1 MSVTPVNAGFLY
13 HPRPM
18 RTTVEREVKLSAPA
32 EFELPALPG
41 DEIDRVFT
49 STYFDTPRRSLA
61 AAGITLRRRLE
72 NRRSVWQLKL
82 PRSGARA
89 ELEARGGPAAAP
101 PELAALLATH
111 VRRHGELEPVAVL
124 RTRRRGVKVVDGDRE
139 IAEVTVDKV
148 DVLEGRRRVDHFVEI
163 ESELVDGNE
172 RELSRLVKELAAAG
186 AGPSDGRPKVFRALG
201 LDTAQPPAKRAPL
214 NELLTFQL
222 GAQLRQMEAHD
233 PGVRGG
239 GEAEDVHRF
248 RVATRRSRAL
258 IRATRP
264 VLGEQLEPL
273 ADELK
278 WLGGALGAVRDLD
291 VLIAHLGDEV
301 DGLDADAPGGKSII
315 AALEEE
321 REARRAELVTVLDS
335 ERYLQLLIDFDTAVG
350 SLPELAADVRD
361 LALSELK
368 RFEKAATALTPESSD
383 DELHALRIRAK
394 RARYAGEL
402 AGLTGGKKLA
412 RYVEAVTAVQDVVG
426 AHQDS
431 VVAEERL
438 RELVT
443 PDRALSTGRLIELER
458 ERRREARARAP
469 EVIAEAIAR
478 GRAALAKPS

>member
-1 MSVTPVNAGFLY
+1 
-13 HPRPM
+13 M

-32 EFELPALPG
+32 EFELPALSG

-101 PELAALLATH
+101 AELAALLATH
-111 VRRHGELEPVAVL
+111 ARRHGELEPVAVL
-124 RTRRRGVKVVDGDRE
+124 RTRRRGVRVVDGDRDV
-139 IAEVTVDKV
+139 AEVTVDKV
-148 DVLEGRRRVDHFVEI
+148 DVLEGRRRVDQFVEI
-163 ESELVDGNE
+163 EAELVDGSE
-172 RELSRLVKELAAAG
+172 RELSKLVKELGAAG

-201 LDTAQPPAKRAPL
+201 LETAQPPGKTTPL
-214 NELLTFQL
+214 HELLAYQL
-222 GAQLRQMEAHD
+222 RGQLRQMEAHD

-264 VLGEQLEPL
+264 VLGDRLEPL

-291 VLIAHLGDEV
+291 VLIDHLGDEV
-301 DGLDADAPGGKSII
+301 AGLDADAPGGEAII
-315 AALEEE
+315 AALEQE
-321 REARRAELVTVLDS
+321 REARRAELVEVLDS
-335 ERYLQLLIDFDTAVG
+335 ERYLELLNDFDAAVA
-350 SLPELAADVRD
+350 SLPELDAGARE

-368 RFEKAATALTPESSD
+368 RFEKAAAALTPESSD

-402 AGLTGGKKLA
+402 AALTGGKKLA
-412 RYVEAVTAVQDVVG
+412 RYVQAVTAVQDVVG

-438 RELVT
+438 RGLVA
-443 PDRALSTGRLIELER
+443 PDRALSIGRLIELER

-478 GRAALAKPS
+478 GRAALVRPPS